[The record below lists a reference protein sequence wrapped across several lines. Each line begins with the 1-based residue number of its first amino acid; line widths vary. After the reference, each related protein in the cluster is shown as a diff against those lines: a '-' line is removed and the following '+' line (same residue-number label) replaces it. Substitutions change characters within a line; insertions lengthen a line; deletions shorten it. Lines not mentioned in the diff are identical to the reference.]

1 MARFVGGAIGTV
13 PPQYMGEGLI
23 AAFEHFLK
31 TQGYAKGTELNV
43 TDWLKKYTKME
54 LNTAFASVPLAL
66 MKKYGIPADIVNV
79 AGGATTPI
87 GHPLG
92 ATGVRLSVTMVH
104 LLARLNEQFGYAGAC
119 VGEGQGGG
127 VGFENLIK

>member
-1 MARFVGGAIGTV
+1 M
-13 PPQYMGEGLI
+13 
-23 AAFEHFLK
+23 K
-31 TQGYAKGTELNV
+31 SQGYAEGNDFKVEDFLDT
-43 TDWLKKYTKME
+43 YSKME

-66 MKKYGIPADIVNV
+66 MKKHGIPADIINV

-92 ATGVRLSVTMVH
+92 ATGVRLTVTLVH
-104 LLARLNEQFGYAGAC
+104 LLARFNEKFGYAGAC

-127 VGFENLIK
+127 VGFENLGQ

>member
-1 MARFVGGAIGTV
+1 
-13 PPQYMGEGLI
+13 MGEGLI
-23 AAFEHFLK
+23 AAFENYLK
-31 TQGYAKGTELNV
+31 TQGYTKGSELDV
-43 TDWLKKYTKME
+43 EGWLHDYRKLE

-66 MKKYGIPADIVNV
+66 IKKHGLPKDIINV

-92 ATGVRLSVTMVH
+92 ATGVRLSVTLLH
-104 LLARLNEQFGYAGAC
+104 LLARFDERLGYAGAC

-127 VGFENLIK
+127 VGFENLNS